1 VPADAAAAVGAA
13 AARCAVALSI
23 ARWERA
29 TGAHPVLG
37 LEAPDPAPGPAARA
51 PGAVPLLACLLA
63 AAPRQRRAGGC
74 NPDADSGVPGEGELA
89 AVAAADAAQ
98 AVLYTLLRQGFRRRA
113 APAGGTGGAGGAAA
127 PGPAAHPGK
136 GPAAAHGPGAAAG
149 AQPRPGPAPA
159 PANPNPAQ
167 APPGG
172 AVTVAQRLA
181 TARAALDAAAA
192 MLPACAAPR
201 LDGRAGGRGREPGLV
216 RLHPAAV
223 GALAARAYVLCQ
235 GRPAAALAL
244 LAASVLPPPPGQS
257 RAAPQGPRPG
267 GASGGPA
274 AGAPAPR
281 PARGSEQSSG
291 ASSSSGSRS
300 GSGSGSESGSE
311 SGRRRS
317 ESAPP
322 ASVPR
327 RPRQTRTPPLRRSRS
342 RSRSRSC
349 SRSRLYTDPR
359 GGLRARSPVRRMDSR
374 GGRGGRRG
382 RGRSPVGSPPRRRRR
397 SRSASRSRLR
407 SRSRDA
413 RAGAR
418 GRGPRAR
425 PISSGPLG
433 GRRRPATPPPLR
445 RSERVRDRRS
455 RSRSRSRSRAAGRGR
470 RRRSRSR
477 SGPRARPASTP
488 PRRLSRSSSAS
499 GA

>member
-1 VPADAAAAVGAA
+1 MPADAAAAVGAA

-159 PANPNPAQ
+159 PASPNPAQ

-223 GALAARAYVLCQ
+223 GALACARVRALPGPAGRRAGAPGRLGAAAAAGTIS
-235 GRPAAALAL
+235 GRPAGPA
-244 LAASVLPPPPGQS
+244 PGRRER
-257 RAAPQGPRPG
+257 RAGRWGP
-267 GASGGPA
+267 GAA
-274 AGAPAPR
+274 AGARLRAELGRVQLVRIKIRVRVRVGVRVRVRAPQVR
-281 PARGSEQSSG
+281 VCAARVC
-291 ASSSSGSRS
+291 A
-300 GSGSGSESGSE
+300 
-311 SGRRRS
+311 
-317 ESAPP
+317 AAAAANAHAAP
-322 ASVPR
+322 ASQP
-327 RPRQTRTPPLRRSRS
+327 
-342 RSRSRSC
+342 
-349 SRSRLYTDPR
+349 
-359 GGLRARSPVRRMDSR
+359 
-374 GGRGGRRG
+374 
-382 RGRSPVGSPPRRRRR
+382 
-397 SRSASRSRLR
+397 
-407 SRSRDA
+407 
-413 RAGAR
+413 
-418 GRGPRAR
+418 
-425 PISSGPLG
+425 
-433 GRRRPATPPPLR
+433 
-445 RSERVRDRRS
+445 
-455 RSRSRSRSRAAGRGR
+455 
-470 RRRSRSR
+470 
-477 SGPRARPASTP
+477 
-488 PRRLSRSSSAS
+488 
-499 GA
+499 